1 VNGPAGGAAPPQRSG
16 GGGERSEP
24 EGAGAAALPAPPL
37 LSYIA
42 EQEDVGNPAYV
53 TVRAPNGEA
62 LAKLG

>member
-1 VNGPAGGAAPPQRSG
+1 VNGPAGGAAPPPRSG

-24 EGAGAAALPAPPL
+24 EGAEAAALAAPPFCRHRRM
-37 LSYIA
+37 
-42 EQEDVGNPAYV
+42 EDVGNPAYV